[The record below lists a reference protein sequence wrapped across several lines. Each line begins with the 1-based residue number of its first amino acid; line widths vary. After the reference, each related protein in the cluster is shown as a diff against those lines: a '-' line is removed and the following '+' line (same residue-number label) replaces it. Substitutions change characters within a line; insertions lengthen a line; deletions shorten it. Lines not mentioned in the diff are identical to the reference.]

1 MEAGLRGNKNLK
13 KLCKLTYREFGL
25 ADKVPQPA
33 WLEFFSSRGNA
44 KVTSIGMIKG
54 GMISSSVVKREVSSC
69 KGFGGIISSYYGQ
82 ICHQTGISVSLVT
95 RVPVFLPGEA
105 YRVSL

>member
-1 MEAGLRGNKNLK
+1 MGAGLRGNKNLK
-13 KLCKLTYREFGL
+13 KLCKLTYRELSL
-25 ADKVPQPA
+25 ANKVPQPP

-69 KGFGGIISSYYGQ
+69 KGFDSSISSYYGE
-82 ICHQTGISVSLVT
+82 ICHQTGILGAIAT
-95 RVPVFLPGEA
+95 
-105 YRVSL
+105 